1 MSIIPMRRIRFLFW
15 VVRELT
21 GKYKRSLLIGF
32 LIGLAVAFAIG
43 RFSITLS
50 SQLFTKTVRVGII
63 GEFTPTTLPI
73 KIQQKISNGLT
84 QLSADGSPQA
94 SLALSWEST
103 ESGRLFLFHLRDGL
117 TWHNEKSV
125 SAKDINYNI
134 RGATLNPIDERTL
147 EVHLSTAYSPFP
159 VLVAKPI
166 FQAGLRGFGPY
177 KVSAIRLKG
186 DKVDYIKLVPFK
198 DDTLPVTEYR
208 FYRTEAL
215 ATLAYK
221 RGDVD
226 ILEDMSSAQ
235 ALSQWGQTTVIEETN
250 FQRIVTLF
258 FNQKKQLLMEKGI
271 RQALGYAVGELPG
284 ERAYSPFSK
293 LSWAYTDKVKKYDSD
308 IVQAKK
314 LFSASNVGSQ
324 SATLTLSTF
333 PSYLEVA
340 NSIAQSW
347 TDLGL
352 PTTVRVIS
360 SVTDDYDVLLS
371 AAELPPDPDQY
382 PFWHSTQTQTNITSY
397 VNVKIDKLLEDGRQE
412 TDPEKR
418 KLIYGDFQRR
428 LTDDAPAI
436 FLYHPKT
443 YTIKRGK

>member
-215 ATLAYK
+215 AT
-221 RGDVD
+221 
-226 ILEDMSSAQ
+226 
-235 ALSQWGQTTVIEETN
+235 
-250 FQRIVTLF
+250 
-258 FNQKKQLLMEKGI
+258 
-271 RQALGYAVGELPG
+271 
-284 ERAYSPFSK
+284 
-293 LSWAYTDKVKKYDSD
+293 
-308 IVQAKK
+308 
-314 LFSASNVGSQ
+314 
-324 SATLTLSTF
+324 
-333 PSYLEVA
+333 
-340 NSIAQSW
+340 
-347 TDLGL
+347 
-352 PTTVRVIS
+352 
-360 SVTDDYDVLLS
+360 
-371 AAELPPDPDQY
+371 
-382 PFWHSTQTQTNITSY
+382 
-397 VNVKIDKLLEDGRQE
+397 
-412 TDPEKR
+412 
-418 KLIYGDFQRR
+418 
-428 LTDDAPAI
+428 
-436 FLYHPKT
+436 
-443 YTIKRGK
+443 

>member
-1 MSIIPMRRIRFLFW
+1 MRRIRFLFW